1 MTAVALVDA
10 GGANL
15 ASVRHALERQG
26 ARVRLVRDADGLR
39 DASRAV
45 LPGVGA
51 AAPAMARL
59 REQGLDDALRTFDRP
74 LLGVCLGMQLLHEHS
89 EEGDVP
95 CLGLMPGK
103 VRALRPG
110 ASARVPHMGWNT
122 LRVRR
127 ASPWL
132 DGIGDGAHAYFVH
145 GFAVDAADDCIAEC
159 EYNGRFA
166 AVVARS
172 VVAGA
177 QFHPER
183 SGATGARLLRN
194 FLDLPA

>member
-1 MTAVALVDA
+1 MSTVALVDA

-15 ASVRHALERQG
+15 ASVRHALERLG

-39 DASRAV
+39 DAARAV

-59 REQGLDDALRTFDRP
+59 REQGLDDALRSFDRP
-74 LLGVCLGMQLLHEHS
+74 LLGVCLGMQLLHAHS
-89 EEGDVP
+89 DEGDVA
-95 CLGLMPGK
+95 CLGLMPGT

-110 ASARVPHMGWNT
+110 PDTRVPHMGWNT

-132 DGIGDGAHAYFVH
+132 AGIEDGAHAYFVH
-145 GFAVDAADDCIAEC
+145 GFAVDSVDDCIAEC
-159 EYNGRFA
+159 EHNGRFA
-166 AVVARS
+166 AVAARGKL
-172 VVAGA
+172 AGA

-183 SGATGARLLRN
+183 SGAAGARLLRN

>member
-1 MTAVALVDA
+1 MSAVALVDA

-95 CLGLMPGK
+95 CLGRGRREQRYADEARRSGQLRQAGQHEQGK
-103 VRALRPG
+103 HPQKAGYPWPRLYQ
-110 ASARVPHMGWNT
+110 
-122 LRVRR
+122 VRR
-127 ASPWL
+127 KRRRL
-132 DGIGDGAHAYFVH
+132 HARAFGRLQ
-145 GFAVDAADDCIAEC
+145 GFPGPSD
-159 EYNGRFA
+159 
-166 AVVARS
+166 
-172 VVAGA
+172 
-177 QFHPER
+177 
-183 SGATGARLLRN
+183 LLLS
-194 FLDLPA
+194 FS